1 MVKFESKN
9 VLFPEAL
16 HFKIAAVA
24 LIATVLWFTGAPNF
38 LKMAQAAT
46 LTNVSDTLTDSNLGS
61 RSGHTI
67 DFTLQSALND
77 FGGADK
83 IFVQLDPFTTAFNI
97 SKLQVTDFSATT
109 GITVVS
115 ACSAGVSEFT
125 LATTTSSFTLTICA
139 TDSVATS
146 TVVNLAIASSTSI
159 ITNPNSTQ
167 SYVIRVQTLNQ
178 GTATLDQADTRVA
191 ILSNVRVTA
200 SVDTSFTFTVSGL
213 PSGTAIN
220 GVTTSTTTSAT
231 AIGFGTLDPT
241 VNASTTAGQRLN
253 VTTNAVNGFTVTV
266 KEDQNLTS
274 ANGADIDV
282 FKDGNGQATPVTWTY
297 PAGTLGSENTYGHF
311 GLTSSDDINANEFSG
326 AKFVGN
332 FASTSR
338 AVFSHN
344 GPSNGTTANIGQV
357 DVAYKIAITSL
368 QEAGTDYTNTLTYV
382 ATPVF

>member
-16 HFKIAAVA
+16 HFKVAAVA

-38 LKMAQAAT
+38 LKMAKAAT

-97 SKLQVTDFSATT
+97 SRLQVTDFSATT

-125 LATTTSSFTLTICA
+125 LATTTSTFTLTICA

-146 TVVNLAIASSTSI
+146 TVVNLAIASSTST

-178 GTATLDQADTRVA
+178 GTTILDQADTRVA

-220 GVTTSTTTSAT
+220 GVTTSTTTTAT

-311 GLTSSDDINANEFSG
+311 GLTSSDDINASEFSG

>member
-115 ACSAGVSEFT
+115 ACSAGVSEFM